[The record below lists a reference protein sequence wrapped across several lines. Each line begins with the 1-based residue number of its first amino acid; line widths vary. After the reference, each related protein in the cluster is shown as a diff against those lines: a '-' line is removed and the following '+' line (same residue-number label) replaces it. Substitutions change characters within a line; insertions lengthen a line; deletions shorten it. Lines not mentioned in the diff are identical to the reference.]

1 MLLVVRYLAVCVV
14 AEALFKEGFFFP
26 HIFSVLFVCFT
37 KNISSVLS
45 FFFSFFFLKLTLV
58 RLV

>member
-14 AEALFKEGFFFP
+14 AKALFKEGFFFP
-26 HIFSVLFVCFT
+26 YNFSGLFVLQRIFL
-37 KNISSVLS
+37 VFFLS
-45 FFFSFFFLKLTLV
+45 FFFLFLKANI

>member
-14 AEALFKEGFFFP
+14 AKALFKEGFFFFYI
-26 HIFSVLFVCFT
+26 IFLVCLFVLQRIFL
-37 KNISSVLS
+37 VFFLS
-45 FFFSFFFLKLTLV
+45 FFFLFLKANI

>member
-14 AEALFKEGFFFP
+14 AKALFKEGFFFYI
-26 HIFSVLFVCFT
+26 IFLVCLFVLQRIFL
-37 KNISSVLS
+37 VFFLS
-45 FFFSFFFLKLTLV
+45 FFFLFLKANI

>member
-14 AEALFKEGFFFP
+14 AKALFKEGFFFLYN
-26 HIFSVLFVCFT
+26 FSGLFVCFT

-45 FFFSFFFLKLTLV
+45 FFFLSFS
-58 RLV
+58 